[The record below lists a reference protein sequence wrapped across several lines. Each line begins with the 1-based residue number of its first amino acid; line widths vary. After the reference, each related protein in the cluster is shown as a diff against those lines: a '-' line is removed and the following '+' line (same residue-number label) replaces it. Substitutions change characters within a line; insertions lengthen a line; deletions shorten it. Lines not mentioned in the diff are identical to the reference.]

1 MINYSSFKKLKE
13 IFNVLSNQKIMDLF
27 NTDKERSDSFS
38 IQINGLYLDFSK
50 NLINKEVIASF
61 IELAEEMNLKDKIK
75 DMFNGVKINFTE
87 NRAVLHSALR
97 NPNLK
102 ELQVD
107 GVDVIADIN
116 LEKQKFYNFVEDFNL
131 GKVKGIDGK
140 KITDI
145 VNIGIGGSYLG
156 TQMAY
161 NALKDKAKNPINL
174 HFVSNVDASNLIDV
188 LGKIDATSTLFVV
201 ASKTFTTAE
210 TMENA
215 KTIKKWFLKQC
226 ESRSLDAKEALQAH
240 FIALSTN
247 LAEVEKFGIKKEWI
261 FGFWDFIGGRYSIW
275 SSIGLPIAMI
285 LGVEKF
291 KEFLEG
297 ALEIDNNLQNDN
309 WLHNIPFMLA
319 VIGIWYNNFFNYN
332 SYAILPYDY
341 RLRDFTRYVQQL
353 EMESNGKYVNN
364 KSLKV
369 SYNTSPIVFG
379 EPGSDSQ
386 HSFFQLLHQGT
397 QIVPC
402 DFIGFIKSNHNY
414 QHHQDILIANLFAQS
429 EALLTGKTYQEV
441 KDELLAQ
448 KVDSQKIEKL
458 APHKVFE
465 GNRPSNTLLFN
476 ELNPKTLGM
485 LCAIYEHKIFI
496 QGLFWQINSFDQWG
510 VELGKKLASNILTE
524 INKDVHNSK
533 LDSKLTNLSS
543 SSISLIKKYQ
553 QNR

>member
-1 MINYSSFKKLKE
+1 MINYSSFGKLKE
-13 IFNVLSNQKIMDLF
+13 IFNVLSNQKIVDLF
-27 NTDKERSDSFS
+27 HNDKLRADNFS
-38 IQINGLYLDFSK
+38 IQIDGLYVDFSK
-50 NLINKEVIASF
+50 NLINKEVIANF
-61 IELAEEMNLKDKIK
+61 IELAEELDLKDKIK
-75 DMFNGVKINFTE
+75 DMFSGVKINFTE

-97 NPNLK
+97 NPNLTQ
-102 ELQVD
+102 LNVD
-107 GVDVIADIN
+107 GVDVIKDIN
-116 LEKQKFYNFVEDFNL
+116 MEKQKFYNFVEDFNL
-131 GKVKGIDGK
+131 GKIKGIDGK

-161 NALKDKAKNPINL
+161 NALKSGAKNPINL
-174 HFVSNVDASNLIDV
+174 HFVSNVDASNLVDV
-188 LGKIDATSTLFVV
+188 LDKVDPTCTLFVV
-201 ASKTFTTAE
+201 ASKTFTTQE

-215 KTIKKWFLKQC
+215 KTIKNWFLAQC
-226 ESRSLDAKEALQAH
+226 EKKGLDGKKALQSH

-275 SSIGLPIAMI
+275 SSIGLPIALV

-291 KEFLEG
+291 KEFLDG
-297 ALEIDNNLQNDN
+297 AFVIDNNLQNEN
-309 WLHNIPFMLA
+309 WLNNIPFMLA
-319 VIGIWYNNFFNYN
+319 IIGIWHNNFFNYN

-364 KSLKV
+364 QSLKV
-369 SYNTSPIVFG
+369 SYNTSPVVFG

-397 QIVPC
+397 QIIPC
-402 DFIGFIKSNHNY
+402 DFIGFIKSNHGY
-414 QHHQDILIANLFAQS
+414 QNHHDILIANLFAQS
-429 EALLTGKTYQEV
+429 EALLSGKTYQEV
-441 KDELLAQ
+441 KDELLNQ
-448 KVDSQKIEKL
+448 KLDNQQIEKL

-465 GNRPSNTLLFN
+465 GNRPSNTLLFD
-476 ELNPKTLGM
+476 ELTPKTLGM

-496 QGLFWQINSFDQWG
+496 QGLFWEINSFDQWG
-510 VELGKKLASNILTE
+510 VELGKKLANNILKEINTE
-524 INKDVHNSK
+524 IKSDAN
-533 LDSKLTNLSS
+533 LTNLSS
-543 SSISLIKKYQ
+543 SCISLIKKYQ